1 MKALS
6 LTHSEAT
13 EEKLLAL
20 ARQIPGAWIGIKI
33 AVLLLILE
41 GQRPGWV
48 NPLFGVTRMTTE
60 RWIRV
65 VNQNGIQALIPKP
78 RPGRPSQLVSSLRE
92 QLQRQLEKSPQEF
105 GLSRAAWDGPALVV
119 HLKKQFG
126 IKLKVRQ
133 AQYWLHY
140 LGYSLKRA
148 SYVYL
153 QSRATDA
160 RHFRK
165 ELKKLRCLKDNETI
179 VFQDETGFSLHPR
192 LGRGW
197 SKKGKR
203 LKVATTSQHRQ
214 RLNLS
219 GWVAPLLGRKGLIR
233 TAKGNSE
240 GFVQVLRHMLKKLH
254 GYIIHLYV
262 DGAKWHKG
270 DAVRLFLKSH
280 TEIHLE
286 YLPPYQPALNEQEN
300 IWRQGRYEVTR
311 NVWFESLDII
321 YIRFKRKID
330 HWSDKRIKQLCII
343 S

>member
-1 MKALS
+1 M
-6 LTHSEAT
+6 
-13 EEKLLAL
+13 
-20 ARQIPGAWIGIKI
+20 
-33 AVLLLILE
+33 
-41 GQRPGWV
+41 
-48 NPLFGVTRMTTE
+48 
-60 RWIRV
+60 
-65 VNQNGIQALIPKP
+65 
-78 RPGRPSQLVSSLRE
+78 
-92 QLQRQLEKSPQEF
+92 
-105 GLSRAAWDGPALVV
+105 
-119 HLKKQFG
+119 
-126 IKLKVRQ
+126 
-133 AQYWLHY
+133 
-140 LGYSLKRA
+140 
-148 SYVYL
+148 
-153 QSRATDA
+153 
-160 RHFRK
+160 
-165 ELKKLRCLKDNETI
+165 
-179 VFQDETGFSLHPR
+179 
-192 LGRGW
+192 
-197 SKKGKR
+197 
-203 LKVATTSQHRQ
+203 
-214 RLNLS
+214 
-219 GWVAPLLGRKGLIR
+219 IR